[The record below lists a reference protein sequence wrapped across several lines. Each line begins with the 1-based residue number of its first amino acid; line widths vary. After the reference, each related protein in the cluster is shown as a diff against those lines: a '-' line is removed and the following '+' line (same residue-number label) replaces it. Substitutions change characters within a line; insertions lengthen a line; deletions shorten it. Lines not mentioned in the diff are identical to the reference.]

1 MKCSSVATKTQ
12 HSVQP
17 LSNSALRQSH
27 ICEYNWFKGA
37 SQKLTSLL
45 SAYIK
50 YYVHTFVAC
59 TYVCTMLHLLKYW
72 SALVSCAAPH
82 LPLLLHNYDWIVNRE
97 GRGWRARLD
106 QDQREKAEPPPLM
119 HYSNTQLTEGVKCPM
134 VHWFLGSPA
143 GWSPSWVRHGVH
155 CPPPWQSPSLSA
167 VTSHEEVRGN
177 ERTKPPAAV
186 VPGIH
191 ELQRSVQSTAMNT
204 LWIPWNKQN
213 LRYACMAHGTHQSN
227 RSPWYST
234 PCTHAVPLVTA
245 HCMITRY
252 LSIQSWM
259 GSLQHKGKVTFSKT
273 WRGNVISLFITGQT
287 CLLTNTYVLTAH
299 SKSTMNIGIRDNDIH
314 CIL

>member
-1 MKCSSVATKTQ
+1 MKCSSVATKTK

-119 HYSNTQLTEGVKCPM
+119 HYSNTRLTEGVKCPM

-143 GWSPSWVRHGVH
+143 GWSPSWGRHGVH

-167 VTSHEEVRGN
+167 VTRGS
-177 ERTKPPAAV
+177 ERK
-186 VPGIH
+186 
-191 ELQRSVQSTAMNT
+191 
-204 LWIPWNKQN
+204 W
-213 LRYACMAHGTHQSN
+213 
-227 RSPWYST
+227 
-234 PCTHAVPLVTA
+234 
-245 HCMITRY
+245 
-252 LSIQSWM
+252 
-259 GSLQHKGKVTFSKT
+259 
-273 WRGNVISLFITGQT
+273 
-287 CLLTNTYVLTAH
+287 TNYP
-299 SKSTMNIGIRDNDIH
+299 N
-314 CIL
+314 